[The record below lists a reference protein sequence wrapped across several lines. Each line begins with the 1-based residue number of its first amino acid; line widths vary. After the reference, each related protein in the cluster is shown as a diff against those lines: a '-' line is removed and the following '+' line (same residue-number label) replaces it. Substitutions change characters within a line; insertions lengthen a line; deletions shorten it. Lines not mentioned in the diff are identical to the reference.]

1 MGMVGDR
8 ESTATDLGPPLHRT
22 HNGHRPVVGVSDS
35 VEEMNSLDSAR
46 LFDFPDAVLMT
57 SQHTPVRGSPL
68 HVTRIWVKR
77 DGNWVETLSYQ
88 TSIK

>member
-1 MGMVGDR
+1 
-8 ESTATDLGPPLHRT
+8 
-22 HNGHRPVVGVSDS
+22 
-35 VEEMNSLDSAR
+35 
-46 LFDFPDAVLMT
+46 MT